1 MTVNMVTLPETQSG
15 TKRQKPTTPKND
27 AFAIV
32 LSTKPYKVWL
42 FWNAYVVQRYLLQ
55 MDVFGQILHFTPLF
69 IADLVEIL
77 PNMRFSSN
85 ITVSSTF

>member
-1 MTVNMVTLPETQSG
+1 MTVNMVTLPEPQSG

-42 FWNAYVVQRYLLQ
+42 FWDAYVVQRWCFY
-55 MDVFGQILHFTPLF
+55 
-69 IADLVEIL
+69 
-77 PNMRFSSN
+77 
-85 ITVSSTF
+85 VSIKKI